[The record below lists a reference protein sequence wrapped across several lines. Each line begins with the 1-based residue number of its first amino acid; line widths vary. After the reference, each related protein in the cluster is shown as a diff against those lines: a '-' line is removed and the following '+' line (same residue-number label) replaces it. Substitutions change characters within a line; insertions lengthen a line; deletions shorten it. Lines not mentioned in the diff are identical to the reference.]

1 MVVTSAAHSAGYW
14 VALTALRKAVVMVV
28 LMVAYSVARLVDC
41 LAVPTVSIAV
51 ADWVECS
58 VA

>member
-51 ADWVECS
+51 ADWVE
-58 VA
+58 